1 MSKVRVLFLSTG
13 NACRSQMAA
22 AWAYRLAGDV
32 MTAKSAG
39 IDVEQINGMAVSVM
53 LEVDIDMS
61 GETPTKVNRALLEWA
76 DIIVT
81 LCDHVEEQCPVV
93 NVETMKLH
101 FPLSNPAKLKGNG
114 DAVLA
119 AFRQTRDKVKSRVEY
134 VLTLLP
140 V

>member
-1 MSKVRVLFLSTG
+1 
-13 NACRSQMAA
+13 MAV
-22 AWAYRLAGDV
+22 AWAHRLAGDV

-39 IDVEQINGMAVSVM
+39 IDVEQINEMTVSVM

-61 GETPTKVNRALLEWA
+61 GETPTKVNPALLEWA

-81 LCDHVEEQCPVV
+81 LCDYVEEQCPIV
-93 NVETMKLH
+93 NAEAMKLH
-101 FPLSNPAKLKGNG
+101 FPLSSPAKLKGSG
-114 DAVLA
+114 DAILA

-140 V
+140 VQGL